1 MTCLTLFELFDMKK
15 IYLCSAI
22 AAALLTACQENEAL
36 VTITPTE
43 TIGTE
48 ATISATIEEEGTTR
62 THLSES
68 NNGKRQVLWDQGD
81 NVAVFYGYNKASK
94 FTVKSGENTK
104 DAQFSTKKI
113 EKGTGAIDHYVGLYP
128 YDADATIEAKTES
141 TYTTY
146 TITTTFPEK
155 QTYAENTYGV
165 GAAPMMAV
173 STSNS
178 SLSFKNMCT
187 SVKINLKG
195 TQKVSRIEIISL
207 DEDKPIAGKFKYTL
221 PQQYFDFEDRIK
233 IAPVM
238 GEAVNM
244 ITLDCGEG
252 VQLNAETAT
261 GFIFTMPPREFD
273 DDELLFRV
281 YYAEG
286 GFADVYKQE
295 GFDYKRSKVVSI
307 GGDGYECD
315 EEDILVATIGNE
327 SFETVAEALT
337 AFEALDMPEAN
348 LSIHTDIYLR
358 DATSQA
364 NSRTRSEVVLGAETI
379 AREQITIPAGK
390 TLTLNLNGHSIRGE
404 KECTKSFQM
413 INNKGTLII
422 TGNGTISFKDT
433 SAGDPTF
440 GWGSYT
446 IRNEGTLI
454 VENGTIKHLGE
465 QAFGTHMICAIF
477 QYSGSTTI
485 HDGTIST
492 PNYRSAR
499 LWKGDMTINGGN
511 FEGQLWVQADYNTSK
526 LTINGGTFA
535 PRGNDGSSVFITNTS
550 NQHTVDFAV
559 TGGYFNTKIG
569 SSNTTNF
576 AEGSGMITGGTFTE
590 SAKTYTNA
598 ALLATGYQFVANG
611 DDTYDVKK

>member
-1 MTCLTLFELFDMKK
+1 MKK
-15 IYLCSAI
+15 IYLCTAI
-22 AAALLTACQENEAL
+22 AMTLLTACQENETL
-36 VTITPTE
+36 VTVTPTE
-43 TIGTE
+43 TNDTE
-48 ATISATIEEEGTTR
+48 VVISATIDESTTR

-68 NNGKRQVLWDQGD
+68 DNGKRHVLWDASD
-81 NVAVFYGYNKASK
+81 NVAVFYGYDKPSK
-94 FTVKSGENTK
+94 FTVKSGENTTY
-104 DAQFSTKKI
+104 AQFSTRKI
-113 EKGTGAIDHYVGLYP
+113 EKGNAIDHYVGLYP
-128 YDADATIEAKTES
+128 YDADATITYATEYN
-141 TYTTY
+141 YTTY
-146 TITTTFPEK
+146 TVTTTFP
-155 QTYAENTYGV
+155 AEQSYQENSYGV

-207 DEDKPIAGKFKYTL
+207 DEDKPIAGKYRYTL
-221 PQQYFDFEDRIK
+221 PQEYYDFEDRIK
-233 IAPVM
+233 IEPVA

-252 VQLNAETAT
+252 VQLNTETAT

-295 GFDYKRSKVVSI
+295 GFTYQRSKVVSI
-307 GGDGYECD
+307 GGEGYECD
-315 EEDILVATIGNE
+315 EEEVCVATIGTE
-327 SFETVAEALT
+327 SFATVADALK
-337 AFEALDMPEAN
+337 AFEEASAQEMPEAN
-348 LSIHTDIYLR
+348 LSIHTDILLG
-358 DATSQA
+358 DAASQA
-364 NSRTRSEVVLGAETI
+364 NSRTRSEAVLGAETI
-379 AREQITIPAGK
+379 TRDQITIPAGK

-404 KECTKSFQM
+404 KACTESFQM
-413 INNKGTLII
+413 IDNKGTLII
-422 TGNGTISFKDT
+422 TGNGSISFKDT
-433 SAGDPTF
+433 SAGDPSF

-454 VENGTIKHLGE
+454 VENGTIEHLGE
-465 QAFGTHMICAIF
+465 QTQHMFCAIF
-477 QYSGSTTI
+477 QYCGSTTI
-485 HDGTIST
+485 NGGTIST

-499 LWKGDMTINGGN
+499 LWMGDMTINGGN
-511 FEGQLWVQADYNTSK
+511 FEGQLWVQAVDNTAE

-535 PRGNDGSSVFITNTS
+535 PRGRDGSSVFITND
-550 NQHTVDFAV
+550 QRTVGLTV

-576 AEGSGMITGGTFTE
+576 TSGSGMVTGGTFTE
-590 SAKTYTNA
+590 SAKTNTKA
-598 ALLATGYQFVANG
+598 ELLATGYQFVANG
-611 DDTYDVKK
+611 DGTYDVKK

>member
-1 MTCLTLFELFDMKK
+1 MKK

-81 NVAVFYGYNKASK
+81 NVAVFYGYDKPSK
-94 FTVKSGENTK
+94 FMVKSGANSTN
-104 DAQFSTKKI
+104 AQFSTRKI
-113 EKGTGAIDHYVGLYP
+113 EKGNAIDHYVGLYP
-128 YDADATIEAKTES
+128 YDADATITYATEYN
-141 TYTTY
+141 YTTY
-146 TITTTFPEK
+146 TVTTTFP
-155 QTYAENTYGV
+155 AEQSYQENSYGV

-173 STSNS
+173 ATKTTNPR
-178 SLSFKNMCT
+178 LAFKNMCT

-195 TQKVSRIEIISL
+195 TKKVSRIEIISL
-207 DEDKPIAGKFKYTL
+207 DKNKPIAGRFKYTL
-221 PQQYFDFEDRIK
+221 PEENQYSPELIK
-233 IAPVM
+233 IEPEA

-261 GFIFTMPPREFD
+261 GFIFTMPPREFED
-273 DDELLFRV
+273 NELCFRV
-281 YYAEG
+281 IDTDGKAIE
-286 GFADVYKQE
+286 VYKE
-295 GFDYKRSKVVSI
+295 ANWNYKRSQVVSI
-307 GGDGYECD
+307 GGDGYDLNSDGTAITASVGGKSYETIT
-315 EEDILVATIGNE
+315 EAWKAIVKSQEPVAT
-327 SFETVAEALT
+327 
-337 AFEALDMPEAN
+337 LD
-348 LSIHTDIYLR
+348 IYTDIVLGSTPT
-358 DATSQA
+358 AVK
-364 NSRTRSEVVLGAETI
+364 SRTRSEAMLGEETI
-379 AREQITIPAGK
+379 DQITIPAGK

-404 KECTKSFQM
+404 KACTESFQM

-422 TGNGTISFKDT
+422 KGKGTISFEDT
-433 SAGDPTF
+433 GSGDPNF
-440 GWGSYT
+440 DWGSYT

-454 VENGTIKHLGE
+454 IEEATIEHLGE
-465 QAFGTHMICAIF
+465 QNPGQGKPNVHMYCAIY
-477 QYSGSTTI
+477 QYCGSTTI
-485 HDGTIST
+485 NGGTIST
-492 PNYRSAR
+492 PTYRSVR

-511 FEGQLWVQADYNTSK
+511 FEGQVWVQAVDNTSM

-535 PRGNDGSSVFITNTS
+535 PCGNDGSSVFITNDTYKV
-550 NQHTVDFAV
+550 NFTVTD
-559 TGGYFNTKIG
+559 GYFNTKIG

-576 AEGSGMITGGTFTE
+576 AEGSGMITGGTFKE

-611 DDTYDVKK
+611 NGTYDVKK

>member
-1 MTCLTLFELFDMKK
+1 MKK
-15 IYLCSAI
+15 IYLCTAI
-22 AAALLTACQENEAL
+22 AMTLLTACQENETL
-36 VTITPTE
+36 VTVTPTE
-43 TIGTE
+43 TNDTE
-48 ATISATIEEEGTTR
+48 VVISATIDESATR

-68 NNGKRQVLWDQGD
+68 DNGKRHVLWDASD
-81 NVAVFYGYNKASK
+81 NVAVFYGYDKPSK
-94 FTVKSGENTK
+94 FTVKSGENTTY
-104 DAQFSTKKI
+104 AEFSTRKI
-113 EKGTGAIDHYVGLYP
+113 EKGNAIGHYVGLYP
-128 YDADATIEAKTES
+128 YDADATITYATEYN
-141 TYTTY
+141 YTTY
-146 TITTTFPEK
+146 TVTTTFP
-155 QTYAENTYGV
+155 AEQSYQENSYGV

-207 DEDKPIAGKFKYTL
+207 DEDKPIAGKYRYTL
-221 PQQYFDFEDRIK
+221 PQEYYDFEDRIK
-233 IAPVM
+233 IEPVA

-252 VQLNAETAT
+252 VQLNTETAT

-295 GFDYKRSKVVSI
+295 GFTYQRSKVVSI
-307 GGDGYECD
+307 GGEGYECD
-315 EEDILVATIGNE
+315 EEEVRVATIGTE
-327 SFETVAEALT
+327 SFATVAKALD
-337 AFEALDMPEAN
+337 AFVKASAQDMPEAN
-348 LSIHTDIYLR
+348 LSIHTDILLGG
-358 DATSQA
+358 AASQV
-364 NSRTRSEVVLGAETI
+364 NSRTRSEAVLGAETI
-379 AREQITIPAGK
+379 TRDQITIPAGK

-404 KECTKSFQM
+404 KACTESFAM
-413 INNKGTLII
+413 IDNNGTLII

-433 SAGDPTF
+433 SAGDPNF

-446 IRNEGTLI
+446 IHNKGTLI
-454 VENGTIKHLGE
+454 VENGTIEHLGE
-465 QAFGTHMICAIF
+465 QAFATHMICAIF
-477 QYSGSTTI
+477 QYCGSTTI
-485 HDGTIST
+485 NDGTIST

-499 LWKGDMTINGGN
+499 LWKGDMTINGGD
-511 FEGQLWVQADYNTSK
+511 FDGQLWVQAVDNTAE

-535 PRGNDGSSVFITNTS
+535 PRGRDGSSVFITND
-550 NQHTVDFAV
+550 QRTVGLTV

-576 AEGSGMITGGTFTE
+576 TSGSGMITGGTFTE
-590 SAKTYTNA
+590 AAKTNTKA
-598 ALLATGYQFVANG
+598 ELLATGYQFVANG
-611 DDTYDVKK
+611 DGTYDVKK

>member
-1 MTCLTLFELFDMKK
+1 MKK
-15 IYLCSAI
+15 IYLCTAI
-22 AAALLTACQENEAL
+22 AMTLLTACQENETL
-36 VTITPTE
+36 VTVTPTE
-43 TIGTE
+43 TNDTE
-48 ATISATIEEEGTTR
+48 VVISATIDESTTR

-68 NNGKRQVLWDQGD
+68 DNGKRHVLWDASD
-81 NVAVFYGYNKASK
+81 NVAVFYGYDKPSK
-94 FTVKSGENTK
+94 FTVKSGENTTY
-104 DAQFSTKKI
+104 AQFSTRKI
-113 EKGTGAIDHYVGLYP
+113 EKGNAIDHYVGLYP
-128 YDADATIEAKTES
+128 YDADATITYATEYN
-141 TYTTY
+141 YTTY
-146 TITTTFPEK
+146 TVTTTFP
-155 QTYAENTYGV
+155 AEQSYQENSYGV

-207 DEDKPIAGKFKYTL
+207 DEDKPIAGKYRYTL
-221 PQQYFDFEDRIK
+221 PQEYYDFEDRIK
-233 IAPVM
+233 IEPVA

-252 VQLNAETAT
+252 VQLNTETAT

-295 GFDYKRSKVVSI
+295 GFTYQRSKVVSI
-307 GGDGYECD
+307 GGEGYECD
-315 EEDILVATIGNE
+315 EEEVCVATIGTE
-327 SFETVAEALT
+327 SFATVADALK
-337 AFEALDMPEAN
+337 AFEEASAQEMPEAN
-348 LSIHTDIYLR
+348 LSIHTDILLG
-358 DATSQA
+358 DAASQA
-364 NSRTRSEVVLGAETI
+364 NSRTRSEAVLGAETI
-379 AREQITIPAGK
+379 TRDQITIPAGK

-404 KECTKSFQM
+404 KACTESFQM
-413 INNKGTLII
+413 IDNKGTLII

-433 SAGDPTF
+433 SAGDPSY

-454 VENGTIKHLGE
+454 VENGTIEHLGE
-465 QAFGTHMICAIF
+465 QTQHMFCAIF
-477 QYSGSTTI
+477 QYCGSTTI
-485 HDGTIST
+485 NGGTIST

-499 LWKGDMTINGGN
+499 LWMGDMTINDGN
-511 FEGQLWVQADYNTSK
+511 FEGQLWVQAVDNTAE

-535 PRGNDGSSVFITNTS
+535 PRGGDGSSVFITND
-550 NQHTVDFAV
+550 QRTVGLTV

-569 SSNTTNF
+569 SSTTTNF
-576 AEGSGMITGGTFTE
+576 TSGSGMITGGTFTE
-590 SAKTYTNA
+590 SAKTNTKA
-598 ALLATGYQFVANG
+598 ELLATGYQFVANG
-611 DDTYDVKK
+611 DGTYDVKK

>member
-1 MTCLTLFELFDMKK
+1 MKK
-15 IYLCSAI
+15 IYLCTAI
-22 AAALLTACQENEAL
+22 AMTLLTACQENETL
-36 VTITPTE
+36 VTVTPTE
-43 TIGTE
+43 TNDTE
-48 ATISATIEEEGTTR
+48 VVISATIDESTTR

-68 NNGKRQVLWDQGD
+68 DNGKRHVLWDASD
-81 NVAVFYGYNKASK
+81 NVAVFYGYDKPSK
-94 FTVKSGENTK
+94 FTVKSGENTTY
-104 DAQFSTKKI
+104 AQFSTRKI
-113 EKGTGAIDHYVGLYP
+113 EKGNAIDHYVGLYP
-128 YDADATIEAKTES
+128 YDADATITYATEYN
-141 TYTTY
+141 YTTY
-146 TITTTFPEK
+146 TVTTTFP
-155 QTYAENTYGV
+155 AEQSYQENSYGV

-207 DEDKPIAGKFKYTL
+207 DEDKPIAGKYRYTL
-221 PQQYFDFEDRIK
+221 PQEYYDFEDRIK
-233 IAPVM
+233 IEPVA

-252 VQLNAETAT
+252 VQLNTETAT

-295 GFDYKRSKVVSI
+295 GFTYQRSKVVSI
-307 GGDGYECD
+307 GGEGYECD
-315 EEDILVATIGNE
+315 EEEVCVATIGTE
-327 SFETVAEALT
+327 SFATVADALK
-337 AFEALDMPEAN
+337 AFEEASAQEMPEAN
-348 LSIHTDIYLR
+348 LSIHTDILLG
-358 DATSQA
+358 DAASQA
-364 NSRTRSEVVLGAETI
+364 NSRTRSEAVLGAETI
-379 AREQITIPAGK
+379 TRDQITIPAGK

-404 KECTKSFQM
+404 KACTESFQM
-413 INNKGTLII
+413 IDNKGTLII

-433 SAGDPTF
+433 SAGDPSY

-454 VENGTIKHLGE
+454 VENGTIEHLGE
-465 QAFGTHMICAIF
+465 QTQHMFCAIF
-477 QYSGSTTI
+477 QYCGSTTI
-485 HDGTIST
+485 NGGTIST

-499 LWKGDMTINGGN
+499 LWMGDMTINGGN
-511 FEGQLWVQADYNTSK
+511 FEGQLWVQAVDNTAE

-535 PRGNDGSSVFITNTS
+535 PRGGDGSSVFITND
-550 NQHTVDFAV
+550 QRTVGFTV

-576 AEGSGMITGGTFTE
+576 TSGSGMVTGGTFTE
-590 SAKTYTNA
+590 AAKTNTKA
-598 ALLATGYQFVANG
+598 ELLATGYQFVANG
-611 DDTYDVKK
+611 DGTYDVKK

>member
-1 MTCLTLFELFDMKK
+1 MKK
-15 IYLCSAI
+15 IYLCTAI
-22 AAALLTACQENEAL
+22 AMTLLTACQENETL
-36 VTITPTE
+36 VTVTPTE
-43 TIGTE
+43 TNDTE
-48 ATISATIEEEGTTR
+48 VVISATIDESATR

-68 NNGKRQVLWDQGD
+68 DNGKRQVLWDASD
-81 NVAVFYGYNKASK
+81 NVAVFYGYDKPSK
-94 FTVKSGENTK
+94 FTVKSGENTTY
-104 DAQFSTKKI
+104 AQFSTRKI
-113 EKGTGAIDHYVGLYP
+113 EKGNAIDHYVGLYP
-128 YDADATIEAKTES
+128 YDADATITYATEYN
-141 TYTTY
+141 YTTY
-146 TITTTFPEK
+146 TVTTTFP
-155 QTYAENTYGV
+155 AEQSYQENSYGV

-207 DEDKPIAGKFKYTL
+207 DEDKPIAGKYRYTL
-221 PQQYFDFEDRIK
+221 PQEYYDFEDRIK
-233 IAPVM
+233 IEPVA

-252 VQLNAETAT
+252 VQLNTETAT

-295 GFDYKRSKVVSI
+295 GFTYQRSKVVSI
-307 GGDGYECD
+307 GGEGYECD
-315 EEDILVATIGNE
+315 EEEVCVATIGTE
-327 SFETVAEALT
+327 SFATVADALE
-337 AFEALDMPEAN
+337 AFEEASAQEMPEAN
-348 LSIHTDIYLR
+348 LSIHTDILLG
-358 DATSQA
+358 DAASQV
-364 NSRTRSEVVLGAETI
+364 NSRTRSEAVLGAETI
-379 AREQITIPAGK
+379 TRDQITIPAGK

-404 KECTKSFQM
+404 KACTESFAM
-413 INNKGTLII
+413 IDNNGTLII

-433 SAGDPTF
+433 SAGDPNF

-446 IRNEGTLI
+446 IHNKGTLI
-454 VENGTIKHLGE
+454 VENGTIEHLGE
-465 QAFGTHMICAIF
+465 QAFATHMICAIF
-477 QYSGSTTI
+477 QYCGSTTI
-485 HDGTIST
+485 NDGTIST

-499 LWKGDMTINGGN
+499 LWMGDMTINGGD
-511 FEGQLWVQADYNTSK
+511 FDGQLWVQAVDNTAE

-535 PRGNDGSSVFITNTS
+535 PRGRDGSSVFITND
-550 NQHTVDFAV
+550 QRTVGLTV

-590 SAKTYTNA
+590 AAKTNTKA
-598 ALLATGYQFVANG
+598 ELLATGYQFVANG
-611 DDTYDVKK
+611 DGTYSVKR

>member
-1 MTCLTLFELFDMKK
+1 MKK
-15 IYLCSAI
+15 IYLCTAI
-22 AAALLTACQENEAL
+22 AMTLLTACQENETL
-36 VTITPTE
+36 VTVTPTE
-43 TIGTE
+43 TNDTE
-48 ATISATIEEEGTTR
+48 VVISATIDESTTR

-68 NNGKRQVLWDQGD
+68 DNGKRHVLWDASD
-81 NVAVFYGYNKASK
+81 NVAVFYGYDKPSK
-94 FTVKSGENTK
+94 FTVKSGENTTY
-104 DAQFSTKKI
+104 AQFSTRKI
-113 EKGTGAIDHYVGLYP
+113 EKGNAIDHYVGLYP
-128 YDADATIEAKTES
+128 YDADATITYATEYN
-141 TYTTY
+141 YTTY
-146 TITTTFPEK
+146 TVTTTFP
-155 QTYAENTYGV
+155 AEQSYQENSYGV

-207 DEDKPIAGKFKYTL
+207 DEDKPIAGKYQYTL
-221 PQQYFDFEDRIK
+221 PQEYYDFEERIK
-233 IAPVM
+233 IEPVA

-252 VQLNAETAT
+252 VQLNTETAT

-295 GFDYKRSKVVSI
+295 GFTYQRSKVVSI
-307 GGDGYECD
+307 GGEGYECD
-315 EEDILVATIGNE
+315 EEEVCVATIGTE
-327 SFETVAEALT
+327 SFATVADALK
-337 AFEALDMPEAN
+337 AFEEASAQEMPEAN
-348 LSIHTDIYLR
+348 LSIHTDILLG
-358 DATSQA
+358 DAASQA
-364 NSRTRSEVVLGAETI
+364 NSRTRSEAVLGAETI
-379 AREQITIPAGK
+379 TRDQITIPAGK

-404 KECTKSFQM
+404 KACTESFQM
-413 INNKGTLII
+413 IDNKGTLII

-433 SAGDPTF
+433 SAGDPSF

-454 VENGTIKHLGE
+454 VENGTIEHLGE
-465 QAFGTHMICAIF
+465 QAFATHMICAIF
-477 QYSGSTTI
+477 QYCGSTTI
-485 HDGTIST
+485 NGGTIST

-499 LWKGDMTINGGN
+499 LWMGDMTINGGN
-511 FEGQLWVQADYNTSK
+511 FDGQLWVQAVDNTAE

-535 PRGNDGSSVFITNTS
+535 PRGGDGSSVFITND
-550 NQHTVDFAV
+550 QRTVGLTV

-590 SAKTYTNA
+590 SAKTNTKA
-598 ALLATGYQFVANG
+598 ELLATGYQFVANG
-611 DDTYDVKK
+611 DGTYSVKR

>member
-1 MTCLTLFELFDMKK
+1 MKK
-15 IYLCSAI
+15 IYLCTAI
-22 AAALLTACQENEAL
+22 AMTLLTACQENETL
-36 VTITPTE
+36 VTVTPTE
-43 TIGTE
+43 TNDTE
-48 ATISATIEEEGTTR
+48 VVISATIDESATR

-68 NNGKRQVLWDQGD
+68 DNGKRHVLWDASD
-81 NVAVFYGYNKASK
+81 NVAVFYGYDKPSK
-94 FTVKSGENTK
+94 FTVKSGENTTY
-104 DAQFSTKKI
+104 AEFSTRKI
-113 EKGTGAIDHYVGLYP
+113 EKGNAIDHYVGLYP
-128 YDADATIEAKTES
+128 YDADATITYATEYN
-141 TYTTY
+141 YTTY
-146 TITTTFPEK
+146 TVTTTFP
-155 QTYAENTYGV
+155 AEQSYQENSYGV

-207 DEDKPIAGKFKYTL
+207 DEDKPIAGKYRYTL
-221 PQQYFDFEDRIK
+221 PQEYYDFEDRIK
-233 IAPVM
+233 IEPVA

-252 VQLNAETAT
+252 VQLNTETAT

-273 DDELLFRV
+273 DNELLFRV

-295 GFDYKRSKVVSI
+295 GFTYQRSKVVSI
-307 GGDGYECD
+307 GGEGYECN
-315 EEDILVATIGNE
+315 EEEVRVATIGTE
-327 SFETVAEALT
+327 SFATVADALEA
-337 AFEALDMPEAN
+337 FVEASAQEMPEAN
-348 LSIHTDIYLR
+348 LSIHTDILLGN
-358 DATSQA
+358 AASQV
-364 NSRTRSEVVLGAETI
+364 NSRTRSEAVLGAETI
-379 AREQITIPAGK
+379 TRDQITIPAGK

-404 KECTKSFQM
+404 KACTESFAM
-413 INNKGTLII
+413 IDNNGTLII

-433 SAGDPTF
+433 SAGDPNF

-446 IRNEGTLI
+446 IHNKGTLI
-454 VENGTIKHLGE
+454 VENGTIVHLGE
-465 QAFGTHMICAIF
+465 QAFATHMICAIF
-477 QYSGSTTI
+477 QYCGSTTI
-485 HDGTIST
+485 NDGTIST

-499 LWKGDMTINGGN
+499 LWMGDMTINGGN
-511 FEGQLWVQADYNTSK
+511 FDGQLWVQAVDNTAE

-535 PRGNDGSSVFITNTS
+535 PRGRDGSSVFITND
-550 NQHTVDFAV
+550 QRTVGLTV

-590 SAKTYTNA
+590 SAKTNTKA
-598 ALLATGYQFVANG
+598 ELLATGYQFVANG
-611 DDTYDVKK
+611 DGTYSVKR